1 MAIGVITGLGL
12 PFTNVLLYGCVDD
25 TQDQV
30 EDEQQLARVKDW
42 IISHHL
48 DTIELT
54 DVLSNFPDISV
65 VRAASSFFF
74 SFKFL
79 NLNKAGKRFKCKWQT
94 NSIFRPDS
102 LFCFANAG
110 FD

>member
-1 MAIGVITGLGL
+1 M
-12 PFTNVLLYGCVDD
+12 LYVCVDD
-25 TQDQV
+25 TQDQM

-42 IISHHL
+42 ISSYHL

-65 VRAASSFFF
+65 VRAASF
-74 SFKFL
+74 FKFL
-79 NLNKAGKRFKCKWQT
+79 NFNRAGKNITCNWET

>member
-1 MAIGVITGLGL
+1 
-12 PFTNVLLYGCVDD
+12 VLLYVCVDD

-74 SFKFL
+74 FL
-79 NLNKAGKRFKCKWQT
+79 QISQFEQSRKK
-94 NSIFRPDS
+94 I
-102 LFCFANAG
+102 
-110 FD
+110 

>member
-1 MAIGVITGLGL
+1 
-12 PFTNVLLYGCVDD
+12 
-25 TQDQV
+25 V

-65 VRAASSFFF
+65 VRAASFFF
-74 SFKFL
+74 FPSNF
-79 NLNKAGKRFKCKWQT
+79 
-94 NSIFRPDS
+94 SI
-102 LFCFANAG
+102 
-110 FD
+110 

>member
-12 PFTNVLLYGCVDD
+12 PFTNVLLYVCVDD

-74 SFKFL
+74 PSNF
-79 NLNKAGKRFKCKWQT
+79 
-94 NSIFRPDS
+94 SI
-102 LFCFANAG
+102 
-110 FD
+110 

>member
-74 SFKFL
+74 FL
-79 NLNKAGKRFKCKWQT
+79 QISQFEQSRKK
-94 NSIFRPDS
+94 I
-102 LFCFANAG
+102 
-110 FD
+110 

>member
-12 PFTNVLLYGCVDD
+12 PFTNVLLYVCVDD

-65 VRAASSFFF
+65 VRASSSSSSSF
-74 SFKFL
+74 SFQISQFEQSRK
-79 NLNKAGKRFKCKWQT
+79 K
-94 NSIFRPDS
+94 I
-102 LFCFANAG
+102 
-110 FD
+110 

>member
-1 MAIGVITGLGL
+1 
-12 PFTNVLLYGCVDD
+12 
-25 TQDQV
+25 V

-65 VRAASSFFF
+65 VRAAASFFF

>member
-1 MAIGVITGLGL
+1 
-12 PFTNVLLYGCVDD
+12 
-25 TQDQV
+25 V

-74 SFKFL
+74 FL
-79 NLNKAGKRFKCKWQT
+79 QISQFEQSRKK
-94 NSIFRPDS
+94 I
-102 LFCFANAG
+102 
-110 FD
+110 